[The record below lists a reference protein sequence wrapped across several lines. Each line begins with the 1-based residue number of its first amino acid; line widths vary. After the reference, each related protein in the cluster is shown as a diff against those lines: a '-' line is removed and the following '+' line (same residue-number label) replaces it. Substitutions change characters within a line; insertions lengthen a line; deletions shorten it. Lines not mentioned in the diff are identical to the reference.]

1 MSVINTNVSA
11 TIATNALI
19 RNERAMS
26 TSMERLSTGLRIN
39 SAKDDA
45 AGLAISSRMKAAVS
59 GLEMAAKNANDAIS
73 MLEVAEGATLEIS
86 NMLIRMREL
95 AVQSASGTYSDT
107 DRDAMDLEF
116 GALMSEMDRI
126 SKNTTWNTMSILNGA
141 DSAGAAVYNAS
152 ADKTTV
158 NIQLGANASQTM
170 ALEFKAW
177 VPSVAVDMQA
187 TTASGTGSNGLDPQQ
202 TSTVTL
208 KPLSNGDKLTIGGK
222 VFTAAEDLTAAQAAE
237 KFVASLEGNG
247 NGIDGWTAQVDASNT
262 SAIRFTSTANESV
275 ADLSVASSISADP
288 TLLVTTQGADA
299 GADADANPAVPEVAT
314 LTFKP
319 LAKGQTVTV
328 DGVTFTAAAD
338 LTASE
343 AATAFHT
350 AWDES
355 DSASGLYTAAVSN
368 EVVTFTAEEGGV
380 KTDLD
385 VASTQQTQALSAA
398 VTEDFRKSE
407 SAFGDAILY
416 WNDNGT
422 AKAIN
427 IDTVGNSEFAID
439 QLDKAILGIATE
451 RAKYGAYM
459 SRLEHSSDNLL
470 NVAQNTDQSRS
481 RIEDADYAVE
491 TSELAR
497 TQIISQASTAM
508 LAQANQS
515 KQSVLTLLQG

>member
-116 GALMSEMDRI
+116 GALMSEIDRV

-158 NIQLGANASQTM
+158 NIQLGANASQSM
-170 ALEFKAW
+170 GLEFKTW
-177 VPSVAVDMQA
+177 VPSVSVDMQA
-187 TTASGTGSNGLDPQQ
+187 LNADGYDN
-202 TSTVTL
+202 V
-208 KPLSNGDKLTIGGK
+208 GGK
-222 VFTAAEDLTAAQAAE
+222 AVSGAVLA
-237 KFVASLEGNG
+237 
-247 NGIDGWTAQVDASNT
+247 NGIDPRSATGAVTESSTFTFVDLAATKSITIAGVTLTAGAATIAAADVAAAFANPTASVNGGSFDKTTYSGWTAEAVSGA
-262 SAIRFTSTANESV
+262 AKVKFTSTTPDKNVAN
-275 ADLSVASSISADP
+275 LTAS
-288 TLLVTTQGADA
+288 TTGTA
-299 GADADANPAVPEVAT
+299 
-314 LTFKP
+314 LTAP
-319 LAKGQTVTV
+319 SG
-328 DGVTFTAAAD
+328 AD
-338 LTASE
+338 LTE
-343 AATAFHT
+343 GAAGT
-350 AWDES
+350 S
-355 DSASGLYTAAVSN
+355 P
-368 EVVTFTAEEGGV
+368 
-380 KTDLD
+380 
-385 VASTQQTQALSAA
+385 VANQ
-398 VTEDFRKSE
+398 
-407 SAFGDAILY
+407 SAFGDAVLY

-427 IDTVGNSEFAID
+427 IDTAGAAEFAID
-439 QLDKAILGIATE
+439 QLDKAILGASGE

-497 TQIISQASTAM
+497 TQIISQAATAM
-508 LAQANQS
+508 LAQANQA
-515 KQSVLTLLQG
+515 KQGVLQLLQ

>member
-11 TIATNALI
+11 TIATNALN

-116 GALMSEMDRI
+116 GALMSEIDRV

-158 NIQLGANASQTM
+158 NIQLGANASQSM
-170 ALEFKAW
+170 GLEFKSW

-187 TTASGTGSNGLDPQQ
+187 MNADGYDVAGGKSAAGATKANGLDPKAATGGVTESVSYTFSALTSGQSIKLGGITLTAGAAGITAANVALAFADPTQ
-202 TSTVTL
+202 DVTGGSFDKTVFTGWTSEAGASTVT
-208 KPLSNGDKLTIGGK
+208 KFTSITPDSNVD
-222 VFTAAEDLTAAQAAE
+222 DLTPVINGGGAVGSVTA
-237 KFVASLEGNG
+237 VASL
-247 NGIDGWTAQVDASNT
+247 QVH
-262 SAIRFTSTANESV
+262 
-275 ADLSVASSISADP
+275 
-288 TLLVTTQGADA
+288 GAT
-299 GADADANPAVPEVAT
+299 GT
-314 LTFKP
+314 
-319 LAKGQTVTV
+319 
-328 DGVTFTAAAD
+328 
-338 LTASE
+338 
-343 AATAFHT
+343 
-350 AWDES
+350 
-355 DSASGLYTAAVSN
+355 
-368 EVVTFTAEEGGV
+368 
-380 KTDLD
+380 
-385 VASTQQTQALSAA
+385 LSANN
-398 VTEDFRKSE
+398 E
-407 SAFGDAILY
+407 SAFGDAVLY

-422 AKAIN
+422 VKAIN
-427 IDTVGNSEFAID
+427 VDTVGAAEFAID
-439 QLDKAILGIATE
+439 QLDKAILGASGE

-497 TQIISQASTAM
+497 TQIISQAATAM
-508 LAQANQS
+508 LAQANQA
-515 KQSVLTLLQG
+515 KQGVLQLLQ

>member
-116 GALMSEMDRI
+116 GALMSEIDRV

-158 NIQLGANASQTM
+158 NIQLGANASQSM
-170 ALEFKAW
+170 GLEFKTW
-177 VPSVAVDMQA
+177 VPSVSVDMQA
-187 TTASGTGSNGLDPQQ
+187 LNADGYNHVDGKSDFSQKANGLDARVAGVSGA
-202 TSTVTL
+202 TTESSVVTFGALASTETVTV
-208 KPLSNGDKLTIGGK
+208 GGLTLTAGTGGM
-222 VFTAAEDLTAAQAAE
+222 TAAEVAGVFDSLTGDIAAGDLAALNTA
-237 KFVASLEGNG
+237 
-247 NGIDGWTAQVDASNT
+247 
-262 SAIRFTSTANESV
+262 
-275 ADLSVASSISADP
+275 
-288 TLLVTTQGADA
+288 
-299 GADADANPAVPEVAT
+299 
-314 LTFKP
+314 LTP
-319 LAKGQTVTV
+319 AKGVISGTYDATKFQSAAAVGAT
-328 DGVTFTAAAD
+328 VTFTHEDAN
-338 LTASE
+338 
-343 AATAFHT
+343 
-350 AWDES
+350 
-355 DSASGLYTAAVSN
+355 SN
-368 EVVTFTAEEGGV
+368 E
-380 KTDLD
+380 TDL
-385 VASTQQTQALSAA
+385 VVSGKASQVITQGSAAA
-398 VTEDFRKSE
+398 VTKANNE
-407 SAFGDAILY
+407 SAFGDAVLY

-427 IDTVGNSEFAID
+427 IDTVANSEFAID
-439 QLDKAILGIATE
+439 QLDKAILGVATE

-515 KQSVLTLLQG
+515 KQSVLSLLQG

>member
-19 RNERAMS
+19 RNERSMS

-95 AVQSASGTYSDT
+95 AVQSASGTYSAT
-107 DRDAMDLEF
+107 DRGAMDLEF
-116 GALMSEMDRI
+116 GALMSEIDRV

-141 DSAGAAVYNAS
+141 DSADAAVYNAS

-158 NIQLGANASQTM
+158 NIQLGANASQSM
-170 ALEFKAW
+170 GLEFKTW

-187 TTASGTGSNGLDPQQ
+187 LNADGYNHVDGKSAFSQKADGIDARVAGAAVGTE
-202 TSTVTL
+202 STVITFGDL
-208 KPLSNGDKLTIGGK
+208 KADESVTIGGLT
-222 VFTAAEDLTAAQAAE
+222 FTASKDLTAA
-237 KFVASLEGNG
+237 
-247 NGIDGWTAQVDASNT
+247 
-262 SAIRFTSTANESV
+262 
-275 ADLSVASSISADP
+275 
-288 TLLVTTQGADA
+288 
-299 GADADANPAVPEVAT
+299 EVAT
-314 LTFKP
+314 EWNLIGEAGVP
-319 LAKGQTVTV
+319 
-328 DGVTFTAAAD
+328 DGDAITA
-338 LTASE
+338 LN
-343 AATAFHT
+343 
-350 AWDES
+350 
-355 DSASGLYTAAVSN
+355 AAVS
-368 EVVTFTAEEGGV
+368 TYDDDGDGDTAEVAVGV
-380 KTDLD
+380 FAGTLLYEATDSDGATVTLTSLTENSNVED
-385 VASTQQTQALSAA
+385 LEVSGKAAQVITQGSAAA
-398 VTEDFRKSE
+398 VTEAKNE
-407 SAFGDAILY
+407 SAFGDAVLY
-416 WNDNGT
+416 WNNNGT
-422 AKAIN
+422 PEAIN
-427 IDTVGNSEFAID
+427 IASVSNSEFAID
-439 QLDKAILGIATE
+439 QLDKAILGMATE

-497 TQIISQASTAM
+497 TQIISQAATAM
-508 LAQANQS
+508 LAQANQA
-515 KQSVLTLLQG
+515 KQGVLQLLMGR

>member
-1 MSVINTNVSA
+1 MSVINTNISA

-19 RNERAMS
+19 RNERSMS
-26 TSMERLSTGLRIN
+26 TAMERLSTGMRIN

-45 AGLAISSRMKAAVS
+45 AGLAISSRMGAMVS
-59 GLEMAAKNANDAIS
+59 GLEMASKNANDAIS

-95 AVQSASGTYSDT
+95 SVQSASGTYSDT
-107 DRDAMDLEF
+107 DRDALDLEF
-116 GALMSEMDRI
+116 GALMSEIDRI
-126 SKNTTWNTMSILNGA
+126 AKNTTWNTMSILNG
-141 DSAGAAVYNAS
+141 GN
-152 ADKTTV
+152 DKNDATTTKTEI
-158 NIQLGANASQTM
+158 NIQLGPNASQTM

-187 TTASGTGSNGLDPQQ
+187 TSASGTGSNGLDPQQ

-497 TQIISQASTAM
+497 TQIISQAATAM
-508 LAQANQS
+508 LAQANQA
-515 KQSVLTLLQG
+515 KQGVLQLLQ

>member
-116 GALMSEMDRI
+116 GALMSEIDRV

-158 NIQLGANASQTM
+158 NIQLGANASQSM
-170 ALEFKAW
+170 GLEFKSW
-177 VPSVAVDMQA
+177 VPSVSVDMQA
-187 TTASGTGSNGLDPQQ
+187 LNADGYDNAGGKSVSGAA
-202 TSTVTL
+202 
-208 KPLSNGDKLTIGGK
+208 LSNGIDPQSATGSATESNTVEFKAIKVNDTITIGGITLTAGGDMSDLQ
-222 VFTAAEDLTAAQAAE
+222 VAAAFANPTAAVPAGGSFDKTEY
-237 KFVASLEGNG
+237 
-247 NGIDGWTAQVDASNT
+247 DGWTAELTGADPNNT
-262 SAIRFTSTANESV
+262 VKFTSTTPDKNVDDLTVNSV
-275 ADLSVASSISADP
+275 DADVAVAIAP
-288 TLLVTTQGADA
+288 TLGTAAQGAA
-299 GADADANPAVPEVAT
+299 GTSPVAN
-314 LTFKP
+314 
-319 LAKGQTVTV
+319 Q
-328 DGVTFTAAAD
+328 
-338 LTASE
+338 
-343 AATAFHT
+343 
-350 AWDES
+350 
-355 DSASGLYTAAVSN
+355 
-368 EVVTFTAEEGGV
+368 
-380 KTDLD
+380 
-385 VASTQQTQALSAA
+385 
-398 VTEDFRKSE
+398 
-407 SAFGDAILY
+407 SAFGDAVLY

-427 IDTVGNSEFAID
+427 VDTAGAAEFAID
-439 QLDKAILGIATE
+439 QLDKAILGASGE

>member
-116 GALMSEMDRI
+116 GALMSEIDRV

-158 NIQLGANASQTM
+158 NIQLGANASQSM
-170 ALEFKAW
+170 GLEFKTW
-177 VPSVAVDMQA
+177 VPSVSVDMQA
-187 TTASGTGSNGLDPQQ
+187 LNADGYNHVDGKSDFSQKADGLD
-202 TSTVTL
+202 
-208 KPLSNGDKLTIGGK
+208 
-222 VFTAAEDLTAAQAAE
+222 AR
-237 KFVASLEGNG
+237 VAGVSGA
-247 NGIDGWTAQVDASNT
+247 TT
-262 SAIRFTSTANESV
+262 ES
-275 ADLSVASSISADP
+275 S
-288 TLLVTTQGADA
+288 
-299 GADADANPAVPEVAT
+299 
-314 LTFKP
+314 
-319 LAKGQTVTV
+319 
-328 DGVTFTAAAD
+328 
-338 LTASE
+338 
-343 AATAFHT
+343 
-350 AWDES
+350 
-355 DSASGLYTAAVSN
+355 
-368 EVVTFTAEEGGV
+368 VVTFGDLSGGDAVTVNGLTLTVAAGSSLTGTEVAGVFDSLSSGTSPADGAVAGKVYAMTGTFVHTDFTSAAASGNTVAFTSATASSGV
-380 KTDLD
+380 TDLSISGK
-385 VASTQQTQALSAA
+385 ASQVITQGSAAA
-398 VTEDFRKSE
+398 VTKANNE
-407 SAFGDAILY
+407 SAFGDAVLY

-427 IDTVGNSEFAID
+427 VDTAGAAEFAID
-439 QLDKAILGIATE
+439 QLDKAILGASGE

-497 TQIISQASTAM
+497 TQIISQAATAM
-508 LAQANQS
+508 LAQANQA
-515 KQSVLTLLQG
+515 KQGVLQLLQ